1 MAVKTPVAKNF
12 VLVAGYDGTFK
23 STDPTGIRPANT
35 VLPTISGTLNP
46 GQTLTISNGTWYGT
60 GNSYTYQWKNGG
72 VNIGGATASTFAVPS
87 SGYFGAVITCT
98 VTATNAGGTATAT
111 TAGSTIVAAPVNTV
125 APSVSGTATINNVQT
140 CASGTW
146 TGHPTI
152 TYTYQWQE
160 NTGSWGNISGQ
171 TASTYTPTTA
181 GDYRCVVTGT
191 NSEGA
196 SSANT
201 ATVTITTGVQITEDF
216 AGTVGNTID
225 SRTTNSGATWTRSG
239 SGAQTIVI
247 ATGNVG
253 TSSGSPSGRVLY
265 LPDVTPNSKD
275 QTISCTMVVDNTGKV
290 SIGLVAR
297 ATDANNFYIAYRQ
310 SGTWAIGQYVAST
323 FTTLAT
329 YTGGAGTFAVEFI
342 VTDAAK
348 ILKID
353 GTTQINYT
361 ATNALTAVGKMGLGI
376 VFADATY
383 CPMDNYSATS

>member
-1 MAVKTPVAKNF
+1 MAVKNAVACSF
-12 VLVAGYDGTFK
+12 TIIAGYDGACK
-23 STDPTGIRPANT
+23 SSDPLGIRPNNT

-46 GQTLTISNGTWYGT
+46 GQTLTIANGTWGGT
-60 GNSYTYQWKNGG
+60 GNAYTYQWKKDA
-72 VNIGGATASTFAVPS
+72 VAIGGATASTFAVPS

-111 TAGSTIVAAPVNTV
+111 SAGSTIVAAPVNTV
-125 APSVSGTATINNVQT
+125 APAVTGTTTINNLQT
-140 CASGTW
+140 CSTGTW
-146 TGHPTI
+146 TGYPTP

-160 NTGSWGNISGQ
+160 NTGSWANISGQ
-171 TASTYTPTTA
+171 TASTYTPTVV
-181 GDYRCVVTGT
+181 GDYRCVVTAT
-191 NSEGA
+191 NSQGA

-201 ATVTITTGVQITEDF
+201 ATVTITSGVQITENF

-225 SRTTNSGATWTRSG
+225 SRPTNSGATWTRSG

-253 TSSGSPSGRVLY
+253 TSSGSPSGRVVY
-265 LPDVTPNSKD
+265 LPDVTPNTKD
-275 QTISCTMVVDNTGKV
+275 QTLTCTMVVDNTNKV

-376 VFADATY
+376 IFADATY
-383 CPMDNYSATS
+383 CPMDDFTGSS